1 MNLKELYGEN
11 CNESFQRNRIEK
23 LKAIFK
29 QNESCKPEK
38 IFSSSG
44 RAEILGNHTDHN
56 HGLVMVAAISC
67 DILAAVKKTDDRKIK
82 ICSENYA
89 PILIDLNDTAKKE
102 NESGTSAALTR
113 GIAEAIK
120 SRGFIIGGFTAYLTS
135 DIFKG
140 AGVSSSAAYEVL
152 IAEIL
157 NNLYLDEKLSSV
169 DKAVISQYA
178 ENVYFGK
185 PCGLLDQSGIAIGS
199 LSMLD
204 FNVPDN
210 PIIKKL
216 NPPKNYTLVIT
227 NTGGDHAALTPHY
240 AAIRS
245 EMEEVAAFFGKKVL
259 RDVPYTEF
267 FDNIAALKE
276 KFSGRAILRAMHFYN
291 ENKRVLAAETA
302 LEQNNTAAFLNAV
315 NGSGIS
321 SLTLLQNCYVPGDT
335 AQPVVLGIELSRNII
350 KDGAVRVHGGG
361 FAGSI
366 LACVCNG
373 EIENYAEQM
382 KKWFG
387 AENVFTANIR
397 KLGTAFVENCR

>member
-210 PIIKKL
+210 PIIREICRQL
-216 NPPKNYTLVIT
+216 EAPLLSTTIPYDENDDIEYLTNPELI
-227 NTGGDHAALTPHY
+227 
-240 AAIRS
+240 
-245 EMEEVAAFFGKKVL
+245 EE
-259 RDVPYTEF
+259 
-267 FDNIAALKE
+267 
-276 KFSGRAILRAMHFYN
+276 
-291 ENKRVLAAETA
+291 
-302 LEQNNTAAFLNAV
+302 
-315 NGSGIS
+315 
-321 SLTLLQNCYVPGDT
+321 
-335 AQPVVLGIELSRNII
+335 
-350 KDGAVRVHGGG
+350 
-361 FAGSI
+361 
-366 LACVCNG
+366 
-373 EIENYAEQM
+373 
-382 KKWFG
+382 
-387 AENVFTANIR
+387 
-397 KLGTAFVENCR
+397 KLGDDVDMVIDGGIGGYEYSTVVYCVEDEFEIIRQGKGTLI